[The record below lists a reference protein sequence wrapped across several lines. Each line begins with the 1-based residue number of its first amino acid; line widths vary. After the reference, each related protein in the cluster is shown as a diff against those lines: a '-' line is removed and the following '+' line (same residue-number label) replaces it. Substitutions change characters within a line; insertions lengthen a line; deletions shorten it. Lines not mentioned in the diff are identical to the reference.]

1 MPIQWNQCCWG
12 KEFEQGLDAL
22 LKKHAHRLWALG
34 PVPDSDLMVV
44 ADLDLKIVDSKH
56 GMTCPGS
63 TVTSVVAPKV
73 WEHCG
78 AKRDCRPAP
87 CICKCDPCVKAR
99 EGGVE

>member
-1 MPIQWNQCCWG
+1 MPINRFAECYWG
-12 KEFEQGLDAL
+12 SEFEAELDAL
-22 LKKHAHRLWALG
+22 LKKHARRLWALG
-34 PVPDSDLMVV
+34 PTDGDLVV
-44 ADLDLKIVDSKH
+44 VGDLDLKIIEPQH
-56 GMTCPGS
+56 GTTCFGKANI
-63 TVTSVVAPKV
+63 SVVARKV